1 MYNGYKNFQTWS
13 IFAYISNEESVY
25 FHYQAVLKE
34 LGTDDKAAELAEVLR
49 HDFKEELPEDIKS
62 PYNKILEAALED
74 VDFIEVAKAFLDN

>member
-34 LGTDDKAAELAEVLR
+34 LETDDKTAEFARILQY
-49 HDFKEELPEDIKS
+49 DFTDLPEDIKS

-74 VDFIEVAKAFLDN
+74 VDFLEVAKAFMDN